1 MKRHATFVVIA
12 ILITAAGADAQP
24 ATDQFSR
31 LNDFLRLGD
40 GVILTELSGRTIAG
54 TLQTL
59 RPESM
64 DVRVGG
70 KPRTILGRDLSMVR
84 LRKGD
89 SLINGTVVG
98 GLVGLGVGAVWGAAL
113 AGDGNEIV
121 NTVGLLGT
129 ICGVAGVG
137 IGAAVDSSV
146 STDVPVYRRPR
157 ATAIVMSMRF

>member
-1 MKRHATFVVIA
+1 
-12 ILITAAGADAQP
+12 
-24 ATDQFSR
+24 
-31 LNDFLRLGD
+31 
-40 GVILTELSGRTIAG
+40 
-54 TLQTL
+54 
-59 RPESM
+59 
-64 DVRVGG
+64 
-70 KPRTILGRDLSMVR
+70 MVR

-98 GLVGLGVGAVWGAAL
+98 GLVGLGVGAVWGAPH

-157 ATAIVMSMRF
+157 AAAIVMSMRF